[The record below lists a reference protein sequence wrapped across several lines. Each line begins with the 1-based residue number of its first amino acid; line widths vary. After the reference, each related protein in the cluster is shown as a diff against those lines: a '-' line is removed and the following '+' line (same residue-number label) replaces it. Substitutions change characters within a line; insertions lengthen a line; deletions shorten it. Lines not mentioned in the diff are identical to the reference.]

1 MAHFAKLDDNNVVL
15 AVHVVNNDAL
25 DSANEEESGIA
36 FLTALH
42 GHTKWRQTSYNKTIR
57 GIFAVPGGTYNETF
71 NVFISPK
78 PYESWKLNTT
88 TLDWEAPVAKPEE
101 VEGFYWNWFEINK
114 EWIQFKKIP
123 PAV

>member
-15 AVHVVNNDAL
+15 AVHVINNDVL
-25 DSANEEESGIA
+25 DSLNEEESGIA
-36 FLTALH
+36 FLTALY
-42 GHTKWRQTSYNKTIR
+42 GHRNWRQTSYNKTIR
-57 GIFAVPGGTYNETF
+57 GMFAILGGTYNETF
-71 NVFISPK
+71 DVFIPPK

-101 VEGFYWNWFEINK
+101 VEGFYWSWFEINK

-123 PAV
+123 PAN